1 RSPSP
6 RPWRTR
12 PSRRRLA
19 ETPGT
24 STRPV
29 SPAPNRVV
37 QNGPHAP
44 DTVLSWSRAT
54 FARFT
59 LDQTLESFV
68 RCHVEAF
75 EAFGG
80 VPREALYD
88 NLKSVVIERQ
98 GDLIRFHPH
107 ILELC

>member
-1 RSPSP
+1 GLHRERSNSARQHGPARGGSG
-6 RPWRTR
+6 RSILEAVGISACGRFRRKHLIGGAGPWKEDVW
-12 PSRRRLA
+12 A
-19 ETPGT
+19 
-24 STRPV
+24 
-29 SPAPNRVV
+29 
-37 QNGPHAP
+37 Q
-44 DTVLSWSRAT
+44 RAT

-88 NLKSVVIERQ
+88 NLEAVVFASES
-98 GDLIRFHPH
+98 DASDAT
-107 ILELC
+107 